1 MSITQN
7 KIIQNFLIEKNLNA
21 VFIYDDLSNKEIK
34 NKVLNETRELSG
46 IYLILNKITLDYYIG
61 SASTGRFHSRFVN
74 HLFYLNGSKVIKN
87 AVRKYNINSFAFIIL
102 ELFEEKVTREN
113 NKKLMDLEDFYLK
126 SLLPNYNILL
136 EAGSSFG
143 YKHSEVTRL
152 KMVTNYSEERRLA
165 IGNLKFS
172 LEFPSRKTK
181 ARNKT
186 FTNETI
192 EAMKQ
197 AVAGEAY
204 YAALA
209 KNRSA
214 ESRKLSIES
223 INNLKKNS
231 KAIIIY
237 NVNGTVY
244 GKFKS
249 ITEAAKSIGSSI
261 KTIQRALK
269 NKNSTPF
276 YKRRFLAES
285 VKHK

>member
-21 VFIYDDLSNKEIK
+21 VFIYDDISNKEIK

-87 AVRKYNINSFAFIIL
+87 AVKKYKVNSFAFIIL

-143 YKHSEVTRL
+143 YRHSEVTRL
-152 KMVTNYSEERRLA
+152 KMITNYSEERRLA
-165 IGNLKFS
+165 IGNLN
-172 LEFPSRKTK
+172 
-181 ARNKT
+181 RNKT
-186 FTNETI
+186 FANETI
-192 EAMKQ
+192 EAMS
-197 AVAGEAY
+197 VA
-204 YAALA
+204 A
-209 KNRSA
+209 KNRSN

-223 INNLKKNS
+223 LDNLKKRS

-249 ITEAAKSIGSSI
+249 ITEAASSIGSSPQ
-261 KTIQRALK
+261 TIQRALK
-269 NKNSTPF
+269 KGNKNSTPF
-276 YKRRFLAES
+276 YKRRFIAEH
-285 VKHK
+285 VKTSD